1 MRKNAF
7 IKLVCFSLVC
17 VSSVLSAKTIESW
30 GHVAVIGNDY
40 FGLTKDGER
49 VEFGE
54 AKFSDA
60 EVDVVAKCMVKK
72 ETHAL
77 NVKIKVDKIKVPVAD
92 MPGKETSVRTTKV
105 ASVECVRSAG
115 MLYFCRKVFG
125 AEAVSFWFDYLW
137 SQGLLYFNNLIQQI
151 VTVA

>member
-30 GHVAVIGNDY
+30 GHVAVIGNDSEHGY

-105 ASVECVRSAG
+105 ASVECVQSAG
-115 MLYFCRKVFG
+115 MLYFWRKVFG
-125 AEAVSFWFDYLW
+125 AEAVALEEEP
-137 SQGLLYFNNLIQQI
+137 
-151 VTVA
+151 AK